1 MELFLPGLV
10 SLLII
15 ALIVFLVLP
24 RLGAPVLASLAL
36 ILLVYGIWSH
46 MTLFYAEYRY
56 TTWTDRIKTY
66 GPMLLIGMLILA
78 SLSYIMYLF
87 GTQGPSALP
96 ASNLTPSQTLAVNNA
111 VNSVANT
118 LGLNTGKKNN
128 GTILENLGGI
138 LNTPNK
144 PGLFNRR

>member
-10 SLLII
+10 TLLIV

-36 ILLVYGIWSH
+36 VLLAYGIWSH
-46 MTLFYAEYRY
+46 MTLFYSEYRY

-66 GPMLLIGMLILA
+66 GPMLLIGILIFSA
-78 SLSYIMYLF
+78 LSYIIYLF

-96 ASNLTPSQTLAVNNA
+96 ASNLTPAQTVAVNNA
-111 VNSVANT
+111 VNSVANSF
-118 LGLNTGKKNN
+118 GLNAGKKSN
-128 GTILENLGGI
+128 GTVLENLGGI

-144 PGLFNRR
+144 PGVFNRR